1 MTAETHEQ
9 VASADGEADP
19 RLTGLRVLGRAI
31 GSIVAPTTLLTAL
44 LYYFGWS
51 FSFTFYG
58 DFGIS
63 YTVVGLGTTDYL
75 ITSVDG
81 LFKPTAALGAA
92 VLLGLWGH
100 SAFGARL
107 HTIRYLIPGV
117 AAAGALLA
125 GGGFASIFLT
135 TPLNRYVATAP
146 LSLGI
151 GVVLLAYANHLHRAR
166 RPGADS
172 AWAGIAEWAVVFVL
186 VGMSSF
192 WAVSEYSIAVGNS
205 RAQDQVEALP
215 TSPNVT
221 LYSEKSLNL
230 HVPGVRE
237 TRCSTPQTAFAYR
250 YDGLKLLR
258 RSGDQYLFLPQG
270 WTRRNG
276 VAVLIPRNDSTRLEF
291 SLATGRTAGTPAC

>member
-1 MTAETHEQ
+1 MTAETREQ
-9 VASADGEADP
+9 VAPADGEADP
-19 RLTGLRVLGRAI
+19 RLSGLRVLGRAI
-31 GSIVAPTTLLTAL
+31 GSIVAPTTLLTTL

-51 FSFTFYG
+51 FSYTFYG
-58 DFGIS
+58 DFGVS

-81 LFKPTAALGAA
+81 LFEPTAILGAA

-107 HTIRYLIPGV
+107 HMIRCLIPGV
-117 AAAGALLA
+117 AAAG
-125 GGGFASIFLT
+125 
-135 TPLNRYVATAP
+135 
-146 LSLGI
+146 
-151 GVVLLAYANHLHRAR
+151 
-166 RPGADS
+166 
-172 AWAGIAEWAVVFVL
+172 
-186 VGMSSF
+186 
-192 WAVSEYSIAVGNS
+192 
-205 RAQDQVEALP
+205 ALP

-237 TRCSTPQTAFAYR
+237 TRCGTPQTAFAYR

-270 WTRRNG
+270 WTRQNG
-276 VAVLIPRNDSTRLEF
+276 LAVLISRNDSTRLEF
-291 SLATGRTAGTPAC
+291 SLATGRTTPVPAC